1 MAAKAD
7 HPGAAGL
14 TTEELNAIIALYAA
28 FERGDG
34 ALLDQAISE
43 GWQDI
48 PLTPGQALGRDGMKP
63 VIAAFHASFSHL
75 KVIVHEVIGA
85 AGRAGVRAEIRG
97 QHTGEWFGRP
107 ATGATF
113 AIPLHEFHHL
123 DEGRITHTWHLEDWF
138 GWLNQIGAEHPPQN
152 T

>member
-1 MAAKAD
+1 MAAKTN

-14 TTEELNAIIALYAA
+14 TSEEFSAIITLYNA

-34 ALLDQAISE
+34 TLLDQAVTE
-43 GWQDI
+43 NWQDS

-75 KVIVHEVIGA
+75 KVVVHEVIGA
-85 AGRAGVRAEIRG
+85 AGRAAIRG
-97 QHTGEWFGRP
+97 EHTGEWFGRP

-123 DEGRITHTWHLEDWF
+123 NKGRITHTWHLEDWF

-152 T
+152 A